1 MTTHQK
7 LEPGFLFMCKGG
19 KRGSIEVRT
28 THEVMALGATQL
40 ALFIMQFRAT
50 TRTPAPVFTGDIAT
64 VRVRFT
70 GLLAGLLF
78 GIRIGHAAK
87 DSGSIQML
95 KPALS
100 AAK

>member
-1 MTTHQK
+1 M
-7 LEPGFLFMCKGG
+7 
-19 KRGSIEVRT
+19 
-28 THEVMALGATQL
+28 
-40 ALFIMQFRAT
+40 
-50 TRTPAPVFTGDIAT
+50 